1 MPYIKGLDTYSA
13 LSLNRPMRIQTTLPT
28 LGVNRY
34 MVQSQIN
41 EKIAFCF
48 KNNKAEDR

>member
-1 MPYIKGLDTYSA
+1 MPYIKGRYTHSA
-13 LSLNRPMRIQTTLPT
+13 LNLKRPIRIQTTLPT

-41 EKIAFCF
+41 EKIAACY

>member
-1 MPYIKGLDTYSA
+1 MPYIKGLYTHSA
-13 LSLNRPMRIQTTLPT
+13 LSLNRPIPIQTTLPT

-41 EKIAFCF
+41 EKIASCY
-48 KNNKAEDR
+48 KKNKAEDR